1 MNSDLAHV
9 FLLSLVALLNPT
21 LLAAVTVMLFLPS
34 PKKLMF
40 GYLLG
45 AYTMSITLGLVIA
58 FSLHGSSAVSTSKH
72 TLSPAEDI
80 VVGGL
85 ALTIAFVLGTGRDAA
100 LERRRQRRKQAKE
113 KAGKAKQPWSQRMLD
128 RGSARVT
135 FAVGAVLSFPGVAYL
150 DALDHIV
157 KLNPGTG
164 PTILLVVYFCVMQ
177 QLLLAVPLLGYAFAS
192 DWTQKAVTRF
202 KAWLGRDGR
211 RAAVIGLVAVGLF
224 LIGRGLVT
232 LLT

>member
-45 AYTMSITLGLVIA
+45 AYTMSITLGLVIV

-80 VVGGL
+80 VLGVL
-85 ALTIAFVLGTGRDAA
+85 ALPIAFVLGTGRDAA
-100 LERRRQRRKQAKE
+100 LKRRRRTTEAGQRE
-113 KAGKAKQPWSQRMLD
+113 SGE
-128 RGSARVT
+128 GET
-135 FAVGAVLSFPGVAYL
+135 AVVAA
-150 DALDHIV
+150 DA
-157 KLNPGTG
+157 
-164 PTILLVVYFCVMQ
+164 
-177 QLLLAVPLLGYAFAS
+177 
-192 DWTQKAVTRF
+192 
-202 KAWLGRDGR
+202 
-211 RAAVIGLVAVGLF
+211 
-224 LIGRGLVT
+224 
-232 LLT
+232 

>member
-9 FLLSLVALLNPT
+9 FLLSLLAMLNPT
-21 LLAAVTVMLFLPS
+21 LLAAVAVMLFLPS

-45 AYTMSITLGLVIA
+45 AYVMSITLGLVIV
-58 FSLHGSSAVSTSKH
+58 FSLHGSSAVSSAKH
-72 TLSPAEDI
+72 TLSPVEDI
-80 VVGGL
+80 VVGVL
-85 ALTIAFVLGTGRDAA
+85 ALAIAFVLGTGRDEPVKRRR
-100 LERRRQRRKQAKE
+100 ERRRQAKE
-113 KAGKAKQPWSQRMLD
+113 KAGNAKAPWSQRMLD
-128 RGSARVT
+128 KGSARVT

-164 PTILLVVYFCVMQ
+164 ATILLVVYFCLMQ
-177 QLLLAVPLLGYAFAS
+177 QLLLEVPLLGYVFAPK
-192 DWTQKAVTRF
+192 WTQNAVTRF
-202 KAWLGRDGR
+202 KAWLSRSGR
-211 RAAVIGLVAVGLF
+211 RAAVIGLTAVGVF
-224 LIGRGLVT
+224 VIGRGLVT

>member
-9 FLLSLVALLNPT
+9 FLLSLVALFNPT

-34 PKKLMF
+34 PKKLMI

-45 AYTMSITLGLVIA
+45 AYVMSITLGLVIA
-58 FSLHGSSAVSTSKH
+58 FSLHGSSAVRTSKH

-80 VVGGL
+80 VAGLL
-85 ALTIAFVLGTGRDAA
+85 ALAIAFVLGTGRDAP
-100 LERRRQRRKQAKE
+100 LKRRRERRRHAKE
-113 KAGKAKQPWSQRMLD
+113 KAGKAKTPWSQRMLGK
-128 RGSARVT
+128 GSARVT

-164 PTILLVVYFCVMQ
+164 PTILLVVYFCLMQ
-177 QLLLAVPLLGYAFAS
+177 QLLLEVPLLGYVFAPK
-192 DWTQKAVTRF
+192 WTQNAVTHF
-202 KAWLGRDGR
+202 KAWLARSGR
-211 RAAVIGLVAVGLF
+211 RAAVIGLVAVGIF
-224 LIGRGLVT
+224 LIGRGIIT

>member
-1 MNSDLAHV
+1 MNSDLANV
-9 FLLSLVALLNPT
+9 FLLSLLALLNPT
-21 LLAAVTVMLFLPS
+21 LLAAVTVMLLLPS

-45 AYTMSITLGLVIA
+45 AYTMSITLGLVIV

-72 TLSPAEDI
+72 TLSPIEDI
-80 VVGGL
+80 VVGVL
-85 ALTIAFVLGTGRDAA
+85 ALAIAFVLGTGRDAP
-100 LERRRQRRKQAKE
+100 LRRRRERRRQAKANAGNA
-113 KAGKAKQPWSQRMLD
+113 KAPWSQRMLD
-128 RGSARVT
+128 KGSARVT

-164 PTILLVVYFCVMQ
+164 PTILLVVYFCIVQ
-177 QLLLAVPLLGYAFAS
+177 QVLLEVPLLGYVFAPK
-192 DWTQKAVTRF
+192 WTQNAVIRF
-202 KAWLGRDGR
+202 KAWLARSGR
-211 RAAVIGLVAVGLF
+211 RAAVIGLTAVGLF
-224 LIGRGLVT
+224 VIGRGIVT